1 MVHSCCPALLARSRV
16 QRLALAAGAILWR
29 LLPQEPCGGA
39 WRRGTPTQNLA
50 WRRTCCAPPQRSPG
64 PLLAATAPQ
73 GRCALLFSCCLPAC
87 LLIYSAHPPKPSED
101 APPPVALCRIDICV
115 AGPDGEQNLTV
126 ELGKTLMVRRP
137 SASASA
143 ACNASGDGL

>member
-1 MVHSCCPALLARSRV
+1 
-16 QRLALAAGAILWR
+16 
-29 LLPQEPCGGA
+29 
-39 WRRGTPTQNLA
+39 
-50 WRRTCCAPPQRSPG
+50 
-64 PLLAATAPQ
+64 
-73 GRCALLFSCCLPAC
+73 
-87 LLIYSAHPPKPSED
+87 
-101 APPPVALCRIDICV
+101 V

>member
-1 MVHSCCPALLARSRV
+1 MEEHGDVAPLLRTWRGAG
-16 QRLALAAGAILWR
+16 LAAHPNNAALA
-29 LLPQEPCGGA
+29 PCPPLQH
-39 WRRGTPTQNLA
+39 RRGDV
-50 WRRTCCAPPQRSPG
+50 RCYS
-64 PLLAATAPQ
+64 LAA
-73 GRCALLFSCCLPAC
+73 CLPAC